1 MWSGDDLMLTGGP
14 APGQIAPVVGLI
26 TTLILDANDIERHG
40 AAMLANFL
48 KTNDHV
54 ECLSLK
60 WNMIGTWCAL
70 ASTSGAAQVRGPP
83 TELMMLFSCGVRL

>member
-1 MWSGDDLMLTGGP
+1 MKCGPVLTGGP
-14 APGQIAPVVGLI
+14 APGQITPVVDLI

-60 WNMIGTWCAL
+60 WNMIGTCARL
-70 ASTSGAAQVRGPP
+70 PVQRI
-83 TELMMLFSCGVRL
+83 ELMFSCGARL